1 MEEIKVHFDNYIG
14 TKSVN
19 GFPLTKVK
27 YCKLRGWPVPVN
39 EDPDEE
45 GYLVEYPNSSPNHER
60 FSGYISWSPKLAFE
74 DAYRDITIGCA
85 FGHAVELM
93 KLGFKMARKGWNGK
107 GMYISYVAAGEWAT
121 SELEIPFG
129 ENLTPRDWLGIK
141 TVDSQFMPWV
151 PSQSDVLAEDWV
163 LL

>member
-1 MEEIKVHFDNYIG
+1 MEEIKVQFDNYIG

-19 GFPLTKVK
+19 GSPLTKAK

-45 GYLVEYPNSSPNHER
+45 GYLVEYPHSTPNNEQ
-60 FSGYISWSPKLAFE
+60 FCGYITWSPKIPFE
-74 DAYRDITIGCA
+74 DAYRDVTKGCA

-107 GMYISYVAAGEWAT
+107 GMYITLVSGDNWAMDKH
-121 SELEIPFG
+121 
-129 ENLTPRDWLGIK
+129 ENTICEKCCWLGVK
-141 TVDSQFMPWV
+141 TVDNQFMPWV

-163 LL
+163 LF